1 MIQDVNLTGQVAV
14 VTGGGRGLGR
24 AIALRLAAAGAH
36 VAIVA
41 RSADQLAATVAQ
53 IHLADGHAQAFVA
66 DVTNQQAVQEMAL
79 AVERAL
85 GPVSLLVNNAGIGGP
100 VGPLW
105 ENDPLEWWRC
115 VEINLRGTFL
125 CCQAVAPGM
134 IARRQG
140 RIVNMVSD
148 AGTLVLS
155 YLSAY
160 VVGKTALIRLT
171 EVLAQELQPH
181 GVSAFAVIPGT
192 VRTAL
197 TEELLS
203 SSDAL
208 QWLPWAGQIFQ
219 EGIDVPPELVA
230 KLILALASGKADG
243 LTGQVVSVTDDLA
256 QRIDELVENR

>member
-1 MIQDVNLTGQVAV
+1 MIQETNLTAQVV
-14 VTGGGRGLGR
+14 LVTGGGRGLGH

-41 RSADQLAATVAQ
+41 RSADQLAETVAQ
-53 IHLADGHAQAFVA
+53 IQLAGGHAQAFVA
-66 DVTNQQAVQEMAL
+66 DVTDQDAVEEITKA
-79 AVERAL
+79 AERAL
-85 GPVSLLVNNAGIGGP
+85 GPISLLVNNAGIGGP

-125 CCQAVAPGM
+125 CCRLSPGM

-160 VVGKTALIRLT
+160 VVAKTALIRLT

-203 SSDAL
+203 PTRCNGCLGPVRFLRKAPMCLPSL
-208 QWLPWAGQIFQ
+208 QRNSFLLWLPVKQM
-219 EGIDVPPELVA
+219 D
-230 KLILALASGKADG
+230 
-243 LTGQVVSVTDDLA
+243 
-256 QRIDELVENR
+256 

>member
-1 MIQDVNLTGQVAV
+1 MIQETNLAGQVAL
-14 VTGGGRGLGR
+14 VTGGGRGLGG
-24 AIALRLAAAGAH
+24 AIALRLAIAGAH

-41 RSADQLAATVAQ
+41 RSADQLAETVAQ
-53 IHLADGHAQAFVA
+53 IQLAGGHAQAFVA
-66 DVTNQQAVQEMAL
+66 DVTDQHAVEEMTQ

-105 ENDPLEWWRC
+105 ENDTLEWWRC
-115 VEINLRGTFL
+115 IEVNLRGTFL
-125 CCQAVAPGM
+125 CCQAIVPSMVAS
-134 IARRQG
+134 RQG
-140 RIVNMVSD
+140 CIVNMVSD

-160 VVGKTALIRLT
+160 VVAKTALIRLT

-197 TEELLS
+197 TEGLLNS
-203 SSDAL
+203 PDAM
-208 QWLPWAGQIFQ
+208 QWLPWAGQIFE
-219 EGIDVPPELVA
+219 EGIDVPPDLAAE
-230 KLILALASGKADG
+230 LILALASGKADR
-243 LTGQVVSVTDDLA
+243 LTGKIISVTDDLA
-256 QRIDELVENR
+256 QRINQTDEN